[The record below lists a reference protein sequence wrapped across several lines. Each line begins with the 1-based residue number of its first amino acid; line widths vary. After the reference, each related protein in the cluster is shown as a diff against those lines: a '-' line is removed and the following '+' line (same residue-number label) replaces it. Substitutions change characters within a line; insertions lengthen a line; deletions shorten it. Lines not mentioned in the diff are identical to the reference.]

1 MTHLSK
7 ECSVTHES
15 LALAAAHRCVVALF
29 VGASIAACAGP
40 TSAAKSEQ
48 TAAQPASSSSRYILV
63 QADLEKAKAENA
75 YDAITKLRPE
85 FLRGHNENTSFVQQS
100 IKGGSKDPGAGSS
113 APSSA
118 VGGATL
124 TSAAAVMVYKDNVR
138 LSGVDDL
145 RQIQLSTIR
154 EIRYLQGPEAVIRF
168 GTNNSAGAIL
178 VTSK

>member
-1 MTHLSK
+1 MTNQSLSR
-7 ECSVTHES
+7 
-15 LALAAAHRCVVALF
+15 AAARRCAVAAFL
-29 VGASIAACAGP
+29 GASIAACTGSTGA
-40 TSAAKSEQ
+40 TTSEQ

-75 YDAITKLRPE
+75 YDAINKLRPE
-85 FLRGHNENTSFVQQS
+85 FLRGRNENTSFVQQS
-100 IKGGSKDPGAGSS
+100 IKGGSKDPGAASS

-124 TSAAAVMVYKDNVR
+124 TSAATVMVYKDNVR

-154 EIRYLQGPEAVIRF
+154 EIRYLPGPEAVIRF